1 MTLQR
6 DTGYTIRAGSAILAE
21 RRAKLEAERLEEA
34 RKVRASF
41 VRYLDRRLDRRY
53 AA

>member
-1 MTLQR
+1 MR
-6 DTGYTIRAGSAILAE
+6 PTGYNIRAGSAILAE
-21 RRAKLEAERLEEA
+21 RRAKREAERLEEA

-41 VRYLDRRLDRRY
+41 VRYLDRRLDRRH

>member
-1 MTLQR
+1 MR
-6 DTGYTIRAGSAILAE
+6 TGYEIRAGSAILAE
-21 RRAKLEAERLEEA
+21 RRAKFEAERIEKA

-41 VRYLDRRLDRRY
+41 VRYLDRRLAEKRS